1 MKELFSSR
9 TVFHRRI
16 LEAYPKLEYRTDKVK
31 KRLEKAKEE
40 IEKINMIVLEKVE
53 DTQNKIKEGEKI
65 ILNYMTPIEN
75 LQKDVI
81 DIQDELIE
89 SLLSDKCDQEKIDQ
103 LIEQLAESR
112 KKLDEKEKNSIFSII
127 KNKEK

>member
-1 MKELFSSR
+1 
-9 TVFHRRI
+9 
-16 LEAYPKLEYRTDKVK
+16 
-31 KRLEKAKEE
+31 
-40 IEKINMIVLEKVE
+40 
-53 DTQNKIKEGEKI
+53 
-65 ILNYMTPIEN
+65 MTPIEN

-127 KNKEK
+127 KNKKSK